1 MRILS
6 IMMLGILLISNI
18 ANAVSEKEKPKSI
31 SWPFDGVFGY
41 FDKQAAQ
48 RGFQVYKEVCQVCH
62 SLKHLEYRNLEDIGF
77 SKEEVKAI
85 AAENNVS
92 DGPNEKGEMFE
103 RPARPH
109 DKFISPYPNEQAA
122 RAANGGAYPPDLS
135 LIINARPSGAN
146 YVYSILTG
154 YLSSPPKNFKLT
166 SGMHYNP
173 YFSGRQILMPPPL
186 SDGLITYS
194 DGTEASID
202 QMAKDVV
209 VFLQWAAEPEME
221 KRKLMGIKVILYL
234 IGLTILFYFA
244 KRRIWS
250 RVK

>member
-6 IMMLGILLISNI
+6 IIVLVLLLISNP
-18 ANAVSEKEKPKSI
+18 ANAMLEKEKSKRI
-31 SWPFDGVFGY
+31 SWPFDGIFGY

-62 SLKHLEYRNLEDIGF
+62 SLKYLEYRSLEDIGF
-77 SKEEVKAI
+77 SKDEVKTI
-85 AAENNVS
+85 AAENS
-92 DGPNEKGEMFE
+92 LTDGPNEKGEMFQ

-109 DKFISPYPNEQAA
+109 DKFVPPYPNEQAA
-122 RAANGGAYPPDLS
+122 RVANGGAYPPDLS
-135 LIINARPSGAN
+135 LIINARTSGAN

-154 YLSSPPKNFKLT
+154 YLNAPPKNFKLT
-166 SGMHYNP
+166 PGMHYNP
-173 YFSGRQILMPPPL
+173 YFSGRQILMPSPL
-186 SDGLITYS
+186 SDGLVAYS

-234 IGLTILFYFA
+234 VGLTIIFYLA

-250 RVK
+250 KVK